1 MDIQN
6 IHTMF
11 HWFKKSTSDLQVSTN
26 INCASCVAKVKPYL
40 DEDQRINTWK
50 VNTEDPKKML
60 SVQGSISRDEL
71 NALITKAGYRI
82 KE

>member
-6 IHTMF
+6 IDNMF
-11 HWFKKSTSDLQVSTN
+11 HWFRKSTSKFQVSTN

-40 DEDQRINTWK
+40 DQDQRIKAWD

-60 SVQGSISRDEL
+60 SVQGSISRHEL
-71 NALITKAGYRI
+71 NTLINKAGYRI